1 MTLLVVLQGES
12 TPISAHRHCKA
23 RHLIKSR
30 LDYPHKITVAHS
42 DDAWLPDWSSLGTSR
57 LGGSRTAESMVARWP
72 DAKNLKA
79 LHQRTWLPSS
89 HRCIG
94 RDPSRAEVHRLN
106 AALSSL
112 GHLGL
117 GV

>member
-1 MTLLVVLQGES
+1 MGCHNS
-12 TPISAHRHCKA
+12 SRAHRHCKA

-89 HRCIG
+89 HRCIV

-106 AALSSL
+106 ADLIYSKMYPRVAPWRSPA
-112 GHLGL
+112 G
-117 GV
+117 